1 MMYILIGA
9 IAVGIGGMVFAASL
23 LFQGSQQDQIEDRLD
38 SLTQNGGRGVSKQDA
53 AAPTSLLN
61 APLDDAPLKLEEFV
75 NRFLNLRKF
84 LEQTGT
90 ELSVGKFVA
99 ISLGAAGVAVALCLA
114 LLPWKSIAPVAGF
127 FVTVVPLLALAWIRK
142 KRLDKF
148 GSQLPAA
155 LDLMSQALRA
165 GQSLPAGIQLVGA
178 QVAEP
183 LGPEFHRAF
192 EQQNLG
198 MTISDSLKAMTD
210 RVPNLDLR
218 FFATAV
224 VLQRQTGGDLAEIL
238 DKISQLTRERFQIRG
253 QIQALT
259 GEGRISG
266 IVLLGLPPILFGV
279 MLKLNYDY
287 VMMLFE
293 DPLGQKM
300 LIAAVVLQFIGA
312 AAIKKII
319 DIKV

>member
-1 MMYILIGA
+1 MMMYILIGA
-9 IAVGIGGMVFAASL
+9 IAIGIGGMIFAVSL
-23 LFQGSQQDQIEDRLD
+23 LFQGDNDQIEERLA
-38 SLTQNGGRGVSKQDA
+38 SLTQNGGRGASKSE
-53 AAPTSLLN
+53 AAPASLLRS
-61 APLDDAPLKLEEFV
+61 PLDDAPNMIEEFV

-84 LEQTGT
+84 LEQTGKDI
-90 ELSVGKFVA
+90 SVSKFV
-99 ISLGAAGVAVALCLA
+99 IMSLGAGGVGAAVCFVLS
-114 LLPWKSIAPVAGF
+114 PWKS
-127 FVTVVPLLALAWIRK
+127 VVPIAFLTLAVLPFIGLWWIRK
-142 KRLDKF
+142 KRLETF

-165 GQSLPAGIQLVGA
+165 GQSLPAGIQLVGT
-178 QVAEP
+178 QISEP

-198 MTISDSLKAMTD
+198 MTMSDSLKEMTE
-210 RVPNLDLR
+210 RIPNLDLR

-224 VLQRQTGGDLAEIL
+224 ILQRQTGGDLAEIL
-238 DKISQLTRERFQIRG
+238 DKISKLTRERFQIRG

-266 IVLLGLPPILFGV
+266 VVLLGLPPILFAV

-293 DPLGQKM
+293 DPLGQQM
-300 LIAAVVLQFIGA
+300 LIGALFLQFVGA
-312 AAIKKII
+312 FAIKKII

>member
-9 IAVGIGGMVFAASL
+9 IAIGIGGMIFAATL
-23 LFQGSQQDQIEDRLD
+23 IFQGGNAPIEDRLA
-38 SLTQNGGRGVSKQDA
+38 SLTQNGGRGVAKQEV
-53 AAPTSLLN
+53 APTNLLLS
-61 APLDDAPLKLEEFV
+61 PLDDAPNRIEEFV
-75 NRFLNLRKF
+75 ARFLNLSKL
-84 LEQTGT
+84 LEQSGKDI
-90 ELSVGKFVA
+90 SVSKFVA
-99 ISLGAAGVAVALCLA
+99 MSLIAAGVAGVVCFILC
-114 LLPWKSIAPVAGF
+114 PWKSLVPVAALLVGIM
-127 FVTVVPLLALAWIRK
+127 PLFAMSWIRK
-142 KRLDKF
+142 RRMGKF

-165 GQSLPAGIQLVGA
+165 GQSLPAGIQLVGTQMSA
-178 QVAEP
+178 P

-198 MTISDSLKAMTD
+198 MTLPDSLKAMTE
-210 RVPNLDLR
+210 RIPNLDLR
-218 FFATAV
+218 FFVTAV
-224 VLQRQTGGDLAEIL
+224 ILQRQTGGDLAEIL
-238 DKISQLTRERFQIRG
+238 DKISHLTRERFQIRG

-293 DPLGQKM
+293 DPMGQKM
-300 LIAAVVLQFIGA
+300 LIVAVILQFVGA
-312 AAIKKII
+312 FSIKKII